1 MTEQLKEELE
11 QLRQK
16 LKAMETE
23 QKETAKQKH
32 HPVYIKSERKIAK
45 LAGRPISSSDP
56 EVEDWITDMREHI
69 ASIPTKEGKID
80 FVLDHLT
87 GSAKTE
93 VRLRPSE
100 SKKQQMTFSKLLKTR
115 TNLRILWHNSDTN
128 STSGS
133 RVKTKL

>member
-16 LKAMETE
+16 LKAMETT
-23 QKETAKQKH
+23 QKETAKQQH
-32 HPVYIKSERKIAK
+32 HPVYIKSERKIPK
-45 LAGRPISSSDP
+45 LAGRPTANSDP
-56 EVEDWITDMREHI
+56 EVDDWITDMKEHI

-100 SKKQQMTFSKLLKTR
+100 SKKNRRRHSQNYRRYLQISGLFGTTKTQI
-115 TNLRILWHNSDTN
+115 LRADP
-128 STSGS
+128 G
-133 RVKTKL
+133 RK